1 MEYIRLRNSELRVSR
16 LCMGGC
22 PMGGH
27 GWGKVSEGD
36 LVEAVHGALDHGV
49 NFFDT
54 ADTYGLGKSEEILGS
69 ALKGRRQNAIIAT
82 KFGVRVENATTRY
95 DNSPEWIDKAVCS
108 SLQRLNTDYI
118 DLYQIHYRDG
128 KTPLDDVVFKLEELK
143 EKGFIRYYGLCNIY
157 QKDMPE
163 IRPYI
168 GRFVS
173 FQDEF
178 SLACRKHE
186 EDLMEISETLKL
198 TPLTWGSLGQGILTG
213 KYDASSTFGT
223 DDRRSRM
230 VYANFHG
237 DKLRK
242 NLEIVEVLKQ
252 ISSYTG
258 RSVASIAIR
267 FILDYIDNS
276 VVLVGVKNLNQ
287 LLSNVESM
295 GWELTGHQL
304 SRLLD
309 VSRDEVLTG

>member
-1 MEYIRLRNSELRVSR
+1 
-16 LCMGGC
+16 
-22 PMGGH
+22 MGGH

-173 FQDEF
+173 FQDE
-178 SLACRKHE
+178 SSS
-186 EDLMEISETLKL
+186 DY
-198 TPLTWGSLGQGILTG
+198 GQSNRELLPGLCLRG
-213 KYDASSTFGT
+213 K
-223 DDRRSRM
+223 
-230 VYANFHG
+230 
-237 DKLRK
+237 
-242 NLEIVEVLKQ
+242 
-252 ISSYTG
+252 
-258 RSVASIAIR
+258 
-267 FILDYIDNS
+267 
-276 VVLVGVKNLNQ
+276 
-287 LLSNVESM
+287 
-295 GWELTGHQL
+295 
-304 SRLLD
+304 
-309 VSRDEVLTG
+309 